1 MKKNCLLAG
10 LLSLAILPSFA
21 GTKIA
26 CVGDSITYGSGISN
40 RETNSYPYFL
50 QKLLGDGYEVVNFG
64 NPGKTAGDFPGQV
77 GRWYGSTR
85 EHQEAVAFEGDIY
98 VCNLG
103 INDTGVWWNAGLFV
117 QGYQNLIDQWRGKR
131 KDVPVI
137 IWTRLGPDFRG
148 EPGKKA
154 FPGNVFPERKYS
166 AKDNGSSAKRGEAEK
181 LLQKIARKKKT
192 LTMDAYAAMASH
204 PEWYKDGLHPM
215 APGARRIAQLT
226 CSALYRLRPWRQ
238 AAPVIRVDET
248 RLTLTNESARALVL
262 DHGTLKGGPKQ
273 SVIFVF
279 GEGSVLGPGESATIR
294 LNAEATSADFGSPLA
309 TKAAH
314 AENAVF
320 VPAGKTTAET
330 HSRIQAD

>member
-166 AKDNGSSAKRGEAEK
+166 AKGNGSSAKRGEAEK
-181 LLQKIARKKKT
+181 LLQKIARKKRRSRWMPMPPWLPT
-192 LTMDAYAAMASH
+192 PNGTRTVCTPWLPAPDAS
-204 PEWYKDGLHPM
+204 PSSL
-215 APGARRIAQLT
+215 ARRSIA
-226 CSALYRLRPWRQ
+226 CARGVRPPR
-238 AAPVIRVDET
+238 
-248 RLTLTNESARALVL
+248 
-262 DHGTLKGGPKQ
+262 
-273 SVIFVF
+273 
-279 GEGSVLGPGESATIR
+279 
-294 LNAEATSADFGSPLA
+294 
-309 TKAAH
+309 
-314 AENAVF
+314 
-320 VPAGKTTAET
+320 
-330 HSRIQAD
+330 